1 MNHGLH
7 STDRFFEAARLSSSL
22 YSKVPMPCESTPSAP
37 VHFSGAMSLEDDYV
51 SLDVTIRN
59 WTREVRVLADDRR
72 ARFDDADTRR
82 EMREALTRIA
92 DEREAPAKTVMGP
105 LARKRP
111 MAGSLKT
118 YRCRAYP
125 THDQE
130 RVLKKFARFE
140 SVDAYNATV
149 RMMNAAR
156 DANVKQPSEI
166 ELVGEVQPQFDFHE
180 VPACMGCA
188 ESALR

>member
-1 MNHGLH
+1 LTDDAPLLTLDDFDEDECALALDAFSPPPPLNFRAPSPPPPPPLRRRLGRGYQRRAKVAAMNHGLN

-37 VHFSGAMSLEDDYV
+37 VHFSGAMSLEDDYE
-51 SLDVTIRN
+51 SLDVTIGN

-82 EMREALTRIA
+82 EMRAAMKRIA
-92 DEREAPAKTVMGP
+92 DEREPPAKTVMGP

-111 MAGSLKT
+111 IVGSLKT

-125 THDQE
+125 T
-130 RVLKKFARFE
+130 
-140 SVDAYNATV
+140 
-149 RMMNAAR
+149 R
-156 DANVKQPSEI
+156 D
-166 ELVGEVQPQFDFHE
+166 
-180 VPACMGCA
+180 
-188 ESALR
+188 